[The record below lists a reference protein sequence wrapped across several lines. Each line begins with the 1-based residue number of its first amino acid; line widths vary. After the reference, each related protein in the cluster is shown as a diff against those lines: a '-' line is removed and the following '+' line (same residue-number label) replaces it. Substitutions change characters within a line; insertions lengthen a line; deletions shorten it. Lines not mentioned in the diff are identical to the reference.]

1 LIQLASSVTLLD
13 NSALSGRL
21 VVICF
26 LYALYDVSSVRIVL
40 EIFLASSFL
49 TDSGILSIVLYV
61 AAHNP
66 AVPAAA
72 QITAAFSVSLSPLI
86 VLSVVLVAVVFV
98 DVVSVSACFLLFLP
112 NISSILL
119 ALSFALISEALA
131 SATLPSVPAPTVV
144 RHHELVGIGINGSD
158 ANIFPAVSLNF
169 QSPTGVPLKTLS
181 ITVMRSNQTIATPKR
196 FINIQPKISLWGPV
210 TLIPKALCCSSAI
223 PAI

>member
-1 LIQLASSVTLLD
+1 MFLSASI
-13 NSALSGRL
+13 L
-21 VVICF
+21 VKSDHIHH
-26 LYALYDVSSVRIVL
+26 D
-40 EIFLASSFL
+40 
-49 TDSGILSIVLYV
+49 V
-61 AAHNP
+61 AAADATAP
-66 AVPAAA
+66 VFAAP
-72 QITAAFSVSLSPLI
+72 IVLI
-86 VLSVVLVAVVFV
+86 VLAVVV
-98 DVVSVSACFLLFLP
+98 VVVVALEAVSVSACFLLFLP

-210 TLIPKALCCSSAI
+210 TLIPKALCCNSAI